1 MFADTLKK
9 VCDNVDGGLGA
20 IIMGLDGIAVETYT
34 RAADRVDINTVAME
48 FSFILSQVRKAS
60 ETLKIGTFEELTVK
74 AERLVL
80 CARMLSPQYF
90 LAVALAPE
98 GNFGKCRYLMR
109 LATPA
114 LTAQL

>member
-9 VCDNVDGGLGA
+9 VVDSVDGGLGA

-34 RAADRVDINTVAME
+34 RQPDRVDLTTVAME
-48 FSFILSQVRKAS
+48 FSYILGQAVKAS
-60 ETLKIGTFEELTVK
+60 DTLKLGGVDEFSVR

-80 CARMLSPQYF
+80 VSRMLSPQSF
-90 LAVALAPE
+90 VAVALAPE

-109 LATPA
+109 LAAPKLSA
-114 LTAQL
+114 EL